1 MISKVD
7 FSRNLQISAGG
18 YTYSP
23 HQLQEFLAAAL
34 HDRIWISR
42 GSKADI
48 LDCICAF
55 DTEFTSF
62 DMTDDIPGGTVY
74 AWAFAVN
81 GLVTVG
87 RSIEEYVD
95 WSRALSKALHLQ
107 PRKQLRVYVHNLG
120 ADWQYLRRWY
130 DWPELFARDAREP
143 LIAVSDNWMEYRDSL
158 ALTGV
163 SLAKWGDSI
172 QRYPIRK
179 LTGDLDYNLPRHYAT
194 PLTSKEWGY
203 IVHDVLVVSAGIKE
217 KQEQETD
224 KLHKIPLTKT
234 GYARR
239 SVRDKCLNTP
249 GYYYSTIAPTALQVD
264 EYILAR
270 QAFAGGYTHA
280 SAPWVGDD
288 IDDCISLDFT
298 SSYPYQMCVGYY
310 PMGAGQRYDIHRL
323 KKSQFSRLLATKCC
337 LMRLRIT
344 GLVERPCIPDHYLSA
359 SKCAEIRGA
368 IIDNGRIVRADSV
381 IYCCTELDYAIMQ
394 KCYRWEKLEI
404 GDLWIYRRGY
414 LPKPYIE
421 TVLDLY
427 TKKTTLKGVPG
438 AEEDYLLSKEQVN
451 SLYGMMVTDI
461 ARSEVVYENEVWT
474 TNPVD
479 ITQAIAD
486 YNDDKRR
493 FLSYLWGVWVTAHAR
508 AAIWGYVPD
517 YGWIGGIIGM
527 GDSYIYSDT
536 DSIKCVLLGQDKID
550 QLARYNEIC
559 AIRLLAMCKHYKIDP
574 ELVHPK
580 TIKGVEKWLGV
591 YDFDGYYD
599 RFKTLGAKRYM
610 TERDH
615 NISITVSGVNKKAA
629 VQYMATLSQDPID
642 SFGNGLVFPILSGGG
657 SACGKNI
664 HKYQDSPLY
673 WELTD
678 YLGNT
683 APVMERSALYIAPT
697 TYTLGMSNSYL
708 MYLSGIHA
716 KKDPR

>member
-1 MISKVD
+1 MISRLE
-7 FSRNLQISAGG
+7 FGYNLQISAGG
-18 YTYSP
+18 HIYSP
-23 HQLQEFLAAAL
+23 AQLQEFLAAAL
-34 HDRIWISR
+34 PDHTWIFR
-42 GSKADI
+42 GSKANI

-62 DMTDDIPGGTVY
+62 DMVDEIPGGTVY
-74 AWAFAVN
+74 AWAFAIN

-87 RSIEEYVD
+87 RSTEEYVD
-95 WSRALSKALHLQ
+95 WSWALSKALHLNT
-107 PRKQLRVYVHNLG
+107 RNRLRVYVHNLG

-130 DWPELFARDAREP
+130 EWPELFARSPREP

-179 LTGDLDYNLPRHYAT
+179 LTGDLDYNLPRHYAS
-194 PLTSKEWGY
+194 PLTSKELDY
-203 IVHDVLVVSAGIKE
+203 IVHDVLVVSSGIKE
-217 KQEQETD
+217 KQEQENGR
-224 KLHKIPLTKT
+224 LHKIPLTKT

-239 SVRDKCLNTP
+239 LVRDHCLGTK
-249 GYYYSTIAPTALQVD
+249 GYYYGTIAPTALQVE
-264 EYILAR
+264 EYLLAR

-280 SAPWVGDD
+280 SAPWVGDI

-310 PMGAGQRYDIHRL
+310 PMGAGQRHDIHQL
-323 KKSQFSRLLATKCC
+323 KKSQFEQLLQTKCC

-344 GLVERPCIPDHYLSA
+344 GLRERPAIPDHYLSE
-359 SKCAEIRGA
+359 SKCAEVRGA
-368 IIDNGRIVRADSV
+368 IIDNGRVVQADSV

-394 KCYRWEKLEI
+394 KCYTWEKFEI
-404 GDLWIYRRGY
+404 GDLWTYRRGY

-427 TKKTTLKGVPG
+427 SKKTTLKGVPG

-461 ARSEVVYENEVWT
+461 ARPDVVYENDEWGIK
-474 TNPVD
+474 PVNID
-479 ITQAIAD
+479 QAIAG

-508 AAIWGYVPD
+508 AAIWGYVPG
-517 YGWIGGIIGM
+517 YGWVGGIIGM

-536 DSIKCVLLGQDKID
+536 DSIKCILLGHDKID

-559 AIRLLAMCKHYKIDP
+559 AIRLLTMCKYYDIDP

-580 TIKGVEKWLGV
+580 TVRGVEKWLGV

-610 TERDH
+610 TERDGD
-615 NISITVSGVNKKAA
+615 ISITVSGVNKKAA
-629 VQYMATLSQDPID
+629 IQYMGTLSRDPMVL
-642 SFGNGLVFPILSGGG
+642 FCNGMVFPVLSGG
-657 SACGKNI
+657 SACGKNL

-683 APVMERSALYIAPT
+683 APVVERSALYIAPT
-697 TYTLGMSNSYL
+697 SYTLGMSQRYL
-708 MYLSGIHA
+708 AYLSGIRT